1 MGRFWDDRRDV
12 LLYRLA
18 MSVRHELLAAA
29 IVAMDDAVV
38 MTDASGLIAD
48 LNPAAERLFGPR
60 ASTLGQALDHVV
72 RFQGEPPALDAG
84 GVTTVD
90 VLPPGAPRAL
100 PGTLR
105 SVHAPDGADLGRVLM
120 VETQPDAETRSWHR
134 LVAGSGAL
142 FCVVGFDGYFKELDG
157 RWTEL
162 LGHPVDE
169 LLARPLTSLVHPD
182 DMEPTM
188 REIERV
194 MARNDRTA
202 AFENRYRHA
211 RGGYRWLSWHAII
224 DPERQRTY
232 AYANDVSDIKRQ
244 ERLMQET
251 QWAARVGGWEFDLVT
266 GSIYWTDET
275 YRIHDT
281 TPAAYT
287 PTRETALSFYSGDSA
302 RRMARAVKR
311 AAEQAEP
318 FDIEIEM
325 TTATGRHIWCR
336 NIGHAEVDEDKAR
349 RVYGSCQDITEQR
362 QTREALRASEQK
374 LRALV
379 RDIGIG
385 VLVQGPNAEILQY
398 NQTALDALGLTEDQL
413 LGRTS
418 FDPEWNVIREDGKPF
433 PGDQHPVPRAIATGR
448 SVTGVIMGVYR
459 PRTQDRVWLLVNA
472 MVQPDQHGDVQSV
485 VCSFADITARKRA
498 EDAAR
503 ASNAMFR
510 AVYDNAGLG
519 VLLREPA
526 GQLVSCNRA
535 FTRMVGRS
543 ADTLRTL
550 PPARYVYPEDMELS
564 AQMHADLLAG
574 RRDAYEVE
582 RRYVRADGEIVWGH
596 VTVSA
601 VREPDGR
608 TCYLVE
614 MVMDITDRK
623 RMEAQ
628 LMLADRLASL
638 GTMAAGVAHEINNP
652 LTWLMGNISYVLETM
667 DELRADIAVDDDA
680 FDDLHKSL
688 ADSLSGAERIR
699 TIVQDLKL
707 FSRTKEQADASVD
720 VTRVLHST
728 LRMLHNELS
737 HRAELVLDVA
747 PVPAVAGD
755 DARLGQV
762 LTNLLVNAI
771 QALPDER
778 HHGNRIVVR
787 VAGSDGDVIVEVT
800 DNGAGIAPEV
810 RARIFDPFFTT
821 KRVGQGTGLGL
832 SICHSIVTNLGGR
845 IEVDSEPGVGT
856 SFRVH
861 LRSAAD
867 VATSAA
873 AAAAAAAEPAA
884 TPPRPRKRIL
894 CIDDEPDMGDTFVRM
909 LGRQHDVTF
918 ESDATR
924 AVARLRAG
932 ERYDAIICDIMMPSM
947 NAMEFYRAL
956 RDVAPELTERCGF
969 VTGGTFTPAARAF
982 VDALPRSRLLEKPFA
997 RDTMSAF
1004 VLRLAV

>member
-1 MGRFWDDRRDV
+1 MTDATSSSIV
-12 LLYRLA
+12 SP
-18 MSVRHELLAAA
+18 MPVRHELLAAA
-29 IVAMDDAVV
+29 IVATDDAVV
-38 MTDASGLIAD
+38 MTDEHGLIAD
-48 LNPAAERLFGPR
+48 LNPAAERLFGAR
-60 ASTLGQALDHVV
+60 ASALGQALDQVV
-72 RFQGEPPALDAG
+72 RFQGGQRALEAG
-84 GVTTVD
+84 GAAAVD
-90 VLPPGAPRAL
+90 VLLPGGQRAF

-105 SVHAPDGADLGRVLM
+105 PVHAPGGAHLGRVLV
-120 VETQPDAETRSWHR
+120 VETQPDPDTRSWHR

-142 FCVVGFDGYFKELDG
+142 FCVAGFDGYFKELEG
-157 RWTEL
+157 RWTEV

-169 LLARPLTSLVHPD
+169 LLSRPLIDIVHPD
-182 DMEPTM
+182 DVERTR

-194 MARNDRTA
+194 IARNERTA

-224 DPERQRTY
+224 DLERQRTY

-244 ERLMQET
+244 ERIMQET
-251 QWAARVGGWEFDLVT
+251 QWAARVGGWELDLAT

-281 TPAAYT
+281 TPAAYQ

-311 AAEQAEP
+311 AAQQAEP
-318 FDIEIEM
+318 FDIEIDM
-325 TTATGRHIWCR
+325 TTATGRRIWCR
-336 NIGHAEVDEDKAR
+336 NIGHVDLDEGKVR

-362 QTREALRASEQK
+362 HTREALRASEQR

-385 VLVQGPNAEILQY
+385 VLVQGPGAEILQC
-398 NQTALDALGLTEDQL
+398 NQTALDALGLTEEQL

-418 FDPEWNVIREDGKPF
+418 FDPQWNVIHEDGTPF
-433 PGDQHPVPRAIATGR
+433 PPDEHPVPRAIATGR
-448 SVTGVIMGVYR
+448 SVTGMILGVYR

-472 MVQPDQHGDVQSV
+472 IVQPDRHGQVQSV
-485 VCSFADITARKRA
+485 ICSFADITARKRA

-503 ASNAMFR
+503 ESNAMFR
-510 AVYDNAGLG
+510 AVYDNAGLA

-535 FTRMVGRS
+535 FTRMIGRS

-550 PPARYVYPEDMELS
+550 PPARYIHPQDVELS
-564 AQMHADLLAG
+564 AQMHAELLAG
-574 RRDAYEVE
+574 RRDTYEVE
-582 RRYVRADGEIVWGH
+582 RRYVRADGEIAWGH

-601 VREPDGR
+601 VREPSGR
-608 TCYLVE
+608 ARYLVE

-638 GTMAAGVAHEINNP
+638 GTMAAGMAHEINNP

-667 DELRADIAVDDDA
+667 GELRDDMALDDDA
-680 FDDLHKSL
+680 YDDLYKSL

-707 FSRTKEQADASVD
+707 FSRTKEQGDASVD

-747 PVPAVAGD
+747 PVPRVVGD
-755 DARLGQV
+755 EARLGQV
-762 LTNLLVNAI
+762 LVNLLVNAI

-787 VAGSDGDVIVEVT
+787 VAGSDGDVIVEVA
-800 DNGAGIAPEV
+800 DNGVGIAPEV

-832 SICHSIVTNLGGR
+832 SICHSIITNLGGR

-856 SFRVH
+856 TFRVH
-861 LRSAAD
+861 LRSA
-867 VATSAA
+867 
-873 AAAAAAAEPAA
+873 EPAPA
-884 TPPRPRKRIL
+884 PPPSPVTPAADASGGARKRIL
-894 CIDDEPDMGDTFVRM
+894 CIDDEPDMGDAFLRM
-909 LGRQHDVTF
+909 LGRQHDLTF
-918 ESDATR
+918 ETDATR
-924 AVARLRAG
+924 ALDRLRAG

-947 NAMEFYRAL
+947 NAMEFHRAL
-956 RDVAPELTERCGF
+956 GDIAPELIERCGF

-982 VDALPRSRLLEKPFA
+982 VEAMPRSRLLEKPFA
-997 RDTMSAF
+997 RDTVSAF
-1004 VLRLAV
+1004 VQRLIR

>member
-1 MGRFWDDRRDV
+1 MTDATSSSIV
-12 LLYRLA
+12 SP
-18 MSVRHELLAAA
+18 MPVRHELLAAA
-29 IVAMDDAVV
+29 IAAMDDAVV
-38 MTDASGLIAD
+38 VTDEHGLVAD
-48 LNPAAERLFGPR
+48 LNPAAERLFGAR
-60 ASTLGQALDHVV
+60 DSALGQALDRVV
-72 RFQGEPPALDAG
+72 RFRGEQPALAAG
-84 GVTTVD
+84 AAANVE
-90 VLPPGAPRAL
+90 VLSPCGTQAFA
-100 PGTLR
+100 GTLR
-105 SVHAPDGADLGRVLM
+105 AVHAPDGAYLGRVLM
-120 VETQPDAETRSWHR
+120 VETRPAPDTRSWHR

-142 FCVVGFDGYFKELDG
+142 FCVARFDGHVEELEG
-157 RWTEL
+157 RWTEV
-162 LGHPVDE
+162 LGHSVEE
-169 LLARPLTSLVHPD
+169 LMSRPLTSVVHPD
-182 DMEPTM
+182 DLDRTR
-188 REIERV
+188 RELERV
-194 MARNDRTA
+194 LALQHRTA
-202 AFENRYRHA
+202 AFENRCRHA

-224 DPERQRTY
+224 DPERQRVY

-244 ERLMQET
+244 ERMMQET
-251 QWAARVGGWEFDLVT
+251 QWAARVGGWELDLAT

-311 AAEQAEP
+311 AAQQAEP

-325 TTATGRHIWCR
+325 TTATGRHLWCR
-336 NIGHAEVDEDKAR
+336 NIGHVDVDEGKVR
-349 RVYGSCQDITEQR
+349 RVYGSFQDITEQR
-362 QTREALRASEQK
+362 HTREALRASEQR

-385 VLVQGPNAEILQY
+385 VLVQGPDAEILQC
-398 NQTALDALGLTEDQL
+398 NQTALDALGLTEDEL

-418 FDPEWNVIREDGKPF
+418 FDPQWNVIHEDGTPF
-433 PGDQHPVPRAIATGR
+433 PGDEHPVPRAIATGR

-459 PRTQDRVWLLVNA
+459 PRTQDRAWLLVNA
-472 MVQPDQHGDVQSV
+472 IVQPDPHGNVQSV
-485 VCSFADITARKRA
+485 ICSFADITARKRA

-503 ASNAMFR
+503 ESNAMFR
-510 AVYDNAGLG
+510 AVYDNAGLA

-535 FTRMVGRS
+535 FARMVGRS

-550 PPARYVYPEDMELS
+550 PSARYVYPEDMELS
-564 AQMHADLLAG
+564 AQMHTELLAG
-574 RRDAYEVE
+574 RRDTYEVE

-601 VREPDGR
+601 VRETQGR
-608 TCYLVE
+608 IRYLVE
-614 MVMDITDRK
+614 MIMDITDRK

-628 LMLADRLASL
+628 LLLADRLASL

-652 LTWLMGNISYVLETM
+652 LTWLMGNVSYVLETM
-667 DELRADIAVDDDA
+667 RELRADMALDDDA
-680 FDDLHKSL
+680 FDDLYKSL
-688 ADSLSGAERIR
+688 ADGLSGADRIR

-707 FSRTKEQADASVD
+707 FSRTTEQADAAVD
-720 VTRVLHST
+720 ITRVLHST

-747 PVPAVAGD
+747 PVPVVVGD
-755 DARLGQV
+755 EARLGQV

-778 HHGNRIVVR
+778 HHDNRIVVR
-787 VAGSDGDVIVEVT
+787 VSGAGENVIVEVT

-856 SFRVH
+856 TFRVH
-861 LRSAAD
+861 LRSA
-867 VATSAA
+867 
-873 AAAAAAAEPAA
+873 EPAA
-884 TPPRPRKRIL
+884 APPAPSPPIPVTAATDASRGERKRIL

-909 LGRQHDVTF
+909 LGRQHDLTF
-918 ESDATR
+918 ETDATR
-924 AVARLRAG
+924 ALERLRAG

-947 NAMEFYRAL
+947 NAMEFHRAL
-956 RDVAPELTERCGF
+956 CDVAPELIERCGF

-982 VDALPRSRLLEKPFA
+982 VEALPRSRLLEKPFA
-997 RDTMSAF
+997 RDMMSAF
-1004 VLRLAV
+1004 VQRLIG

>member
-1 MGRFWDDRRDV
+1 MP
-12 LLYRLA
+12 
-18 MSVRHELLAAA
+18 VRHELLAAA
-29 IVAMDDAVV
+29 IVATDDAVV
-38 MTDASGLIAD
+38 MTDAHGLIAD
-48 LNPAAERLFGPR
+48 LNPAAERLFGAR
-60 ASTLGQALDHVV
+60 ASVLGQSLDRVV
-72 RFQGEPPALDAG
+72 RFQREPPALDH
-84 GVTTVD
+84 GVAASAEPASVD
-90 VLPPGAPRAL
+90 VLPPGGPRAL

-105 SVHAPDGADLGRVLM
+105 PVHAPDGAYLGRVLV
-120 VETQPDAETRSWHR
+120 VETQPDPDTRSWHR

-142 FCVVGFDGYFKELDG
+142 FCVAGFDGYFKELEG

-169 LLARPLTSLVHPD
+169 LLAHPLGAFVHPD
-182 DMEPTM
+182 DIQRTAL
-188 REIERV
+188 EIERV
-194 MARNDRTA
+194 MARNDRTT

-211 RGGYRWLSWHAII
+211 QGGYRWLSWHAVI
-224 DPERQRTY
+224 DPDRQRTY
-232 AYANDVSDIKRQ
+232 AYANDVSDVKRQ
-244 ERLMQET
+244 ERIMHET
-251 QWAARVGGWEFDLVT
+251 QWAARVGGWELDLPSR
-266 GSIYWTDET
+266 SIYWTDET

-281 TPAAYT
+281 TPAEYT
-287 PTRETALSFYSGDSA
+287 PTRETALSFYRGDSA
-302 RRMARAVKR
+302 LRMARAVKR
-311 AAEQAEP
+311 AAQQGEP
-318 FDIEIEM
+318 FDLEIEM
-325 TTATGRHIWCR
+325 VTATGRHLWCR
-336 NIGHAEVDEDKAR
+336 NIGLVDVDEGKVR

-362 QTREALRASEQK
+362 QTREALRASERQ

-385 VLVQGPNAEILQY
+385 VLVQGPGAEILQC

-433 PGDQHPVPRAIATGR
+433 PGDELPVPRAIATGR

-472 MVQPDQHGDVQSV
+472 MVQPDQSGNVQSV
-485 VCSFADITARKRA
+485 ICSFADITARKRA

-503 ASNAMFR
+503 ASNAMFQ
-510 AVYDNAGLG
+510 AVYDNAGLA

-526 GQLVSCNRA
+526 GQLLSCNRA
-535 FTRMVGRS
+535 FTRMVRRS
-543 ADTLRTL
+543 TDTLRTL
-550 PPARYVYPEDMELS
+550 PSARYVHPEDMDLS

-574 RRDAYEVE
+574 RREAYEVE

-608 TCYLVE
+608 TRYLVE

-638 GTMAAGVAHEINNP
+638 GTMAAGMAHEINNP

-667 DELRADIAVDDDA
+667 DELRADMTVDDDT

-688 ADSLSGAERIR
+688 ADSLSGADRIR

-720 VTRVLHST
+720 ITRVLHST

-737 HRAELVLDVA
+737 HRAELALDVA

-755 DARLGQV
+755 EARLGQV

-778 HHGNRIVVR
+778 HHDNRILVR
-787 VAGSDGDVIVEVT
+787 VASEDDNVLVEVS

-832 SICHSIVTNLGGR
+832 SICHSIVTSLGGR

-856 SFRVH
+856 TFRVH
-861 LRSAAD
+861 LRSA
-867 VATSAA
+867 
-873 AAAAAAAEPAA
+873 EPAGSA
-884 TPPRPRKRIL
+884 VPQTAPQPAETPSHARKRIL

-918 ESDATR
+918 ETDGTR
-924 AVARLRAG
+924 AIDRLRAG

-947 NAMEFYRAL
+947 NAMELYRAL
-956 RDVAPELTERCGF
+956 REIAPELTERCGF

-982 VDALPRSRLLEKPFA
+982 VEALPRSRLLEKPFA
-997 RDTMSAF
+997 RDTVSAF
-1004 VLRLAV
+1004 VQRLVR

>member
-18 MSVRHELLAAA
+18 MPVRHELLAAA
-29 IVAMDDAVV
+29 IVATDDAVV
-38 MTDASGLIAD
+38 MTDEHGLIAD
-48 LNPAAERLFGPR
+48 LNPSAERLFGAR
-60 ASTLGQALDHVV
+60 DSALGQALDRVV
-72 RFQGEPPALDAG
+72 RFRGEQPALDRDAA
-84 GVTTVD
+84 TD
-90 VLPPGAPRAL
+90 VEALPPGGSRAL

-105 SVHAPDGADLGRVLM
+105 PVHAPDGAYLGRVL
-120 VETQPDAETRSWHR
+120 VIKTQPDPDTLSWHR

-142 FCVVGFDGYFKELDG
+142 FCVAGFDGYFKELAG

-162 LGHPVDE
+162 LGYPVDE
-169 LLARPLTSLVHPD
+169 LLARPLISIVHPD
-182 DMEPTM
+182 DVERTG

-194 MARNDRTA
+194 MARNERTA

-211 RGGYRWLSWHAII
+211 QGGYRWLSWHAVI
-224 DPERQRTY
+224 DPERRRTY
-232 AYANDVSDIKRQ
+232 AYANDVSDVKRQ
-244 ERLMQET
+244 ERIMQET
-251 QWAARVGGWEFDLVT
+251 QWAARVGGWELDLAT

-287 PTRETALSFYSGDSA
+287 PTRETTLSFYSGDSA
-302 RRMARAVKR
+302 RSMARAVKR
-311 AAEQAEP
+311 AAQQAEP

-336 NIGHAEVDEDKAR
+336 NIGHVDVDEGKVR

-362 QTREALRASEQK
+362 QTREALRASEQR

-385 VLVQGPNAEILQY
+385 VLVQGPNAEILQC
-398 NQTALDALGLTEDQL
+398 NQTALDALGLTEEQL
-413 LGRTS
+413 IGRTS
-418 FDPEWNVIREDGKPF
+418 FDPQWNVVHEDGKPF
-433 PGDQHPVPRAIATGR
+433 PGPEHPVPRAIATGR

-472 MVQPDQHGDVQSV
+472 IVQPDRHGNAQSV
-485 VCSFADITARKRA
+485 ICSFADITARKRA

-503 ASNAMFR
+503 ESNAMFR

-564 AQMHADLLAG
+564 AQMHAELLAG
-574 RRDAYEVE
+574 RRDTYEVE

-601 VREPDGR
+601 VRETPGR
-608 TCYLVE
+608 TRYLVE
-614 MVMDITDRK
+614 MIMDITDRK

-667 DELRADIAVDDDA
+667 DELRDDMALDDDS

-688 ADSLSGAERIR
+688 ADSLSGADRIR

-707 FSRTKEQADASVD
+707 FSRTKEQGDESVD

-747 PVPAVAGD
+747 PVPLVAGD
-755 DARLGQV
+755 EARLGQV

-778 HHGNRIVVR
+778 HHDNRIVVR
-787 VAGSDGDVIVEVT
+787 VAGPTHDENVLVEVT
-800 DNGAGIAPEV
+800 DNGVGIAPDV

-856 SFRVH
+856 TFRVH
-861 LRSAAD
+861 LRSAEPAPPPPPPP
-867 VATSAA
+867 VTAA
-873 AAAAAAAEPAA
+873 ADAPQAA
-884 TPPRPRKRIL
+884 RKRIL

-909 LGRQHDVTF
+909 LGRQHDLTF
-918 ESDATR
+918 ETDATR
-924 AVARLRAG
+924 ALDRLRAG

-947 NAMEFYRAL
+947 NAMEFHRAL
-956 RDVAPELTERCGF
+956 GDIAPELIERCGF

-982 VDALPRSRLLEKPFA
+982 VEAMPRSRLLEKPFA
-997 RDTMSAF
+997 RDSVSAF
-1004 VLRLAV
+1004 VQRLIG